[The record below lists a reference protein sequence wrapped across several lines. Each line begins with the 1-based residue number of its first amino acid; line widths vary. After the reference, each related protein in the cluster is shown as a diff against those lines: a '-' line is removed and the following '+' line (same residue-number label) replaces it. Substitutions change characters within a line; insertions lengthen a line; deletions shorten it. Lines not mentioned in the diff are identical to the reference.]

1 MPDVALGSVPFTK
14 AIEFLTKKLRLPT
27 RFSSDLRG
35 QANAK
40 AFTVAG
46 ALKTDLLK
54 DLHEA
59 VNAAIQNGETIGDFR
74 KRFDKI
80 VQDHGWNY
88 RGKRGWRTRVIYDTN
103 MRTARMAGKWQQFQ
117 RLKKRRPFLIYKTVG
132 DERVRPEHAQWNN
145 TVLPIDDPFWDTHYP
160 PNGWGCRCTVRSAS
174 QRDLDRQDLSVTDR
188 PPLNPQPRVNT
199 RTGEVLGEVPAGIDT
214 GWDYNVGKAWLG
226 PELAFGEKAMQLP
239 DALRSTVLG
248 NTQLLGQLIQKPY
261 TSWARSV
268 LERAQAVG
276 EVRTVGYLNN
286 KVIQFAT
293 QKGAPP
299 ITATVTL
306 TDDRL
311 LRMQRDLKRRQGID
325 LSISSLLSMPTL
337 LARPQ
342 AILWDKAKRN
352 LLYVFRE
359 QESAKAGKIVVNIN
373 FKERNDISNSI
384 RSASR
389 IPVVNL
395 LDKNQY
401 ELIEGDL

>member
-1 MPDVALGSVPFTK
+1 MPDVALGSVPFPE

-40 AFTVAG
+40 AFTIAG
-46 ALKTDLLK
+46 ALKADLLK
-54 DLHEA
+54 DLHDA
-59 VNAAIQNGETIGDFR
+59 VNAAIQDGETIADFR

-80 VQDHGWNY
+80 VQDHGWHY
-88 RGKRGWRTRVIYDTN
+88 RGKRGWRTRVIYDIN
-103 MRTARMAGKWQQFQ
+103 MRTARMAGKWQQFE

-132 DERVRPEHAQWNN
+132 DERVRPEHAQWDN
-145 TVLPIDDPFWDTHYP
+145 TVLPIDDPFWNTHYP

-174 QRDLDRQDLSVTDR
+174 RRDLDRQGLSVTDR
-188 PPLNPQPRVNT
+188 PPLNLEPRVNT
-199 RTGEVLGEVPAGIDT
+199 RTGEDLGEVPAGIDT

-226 PELAFGEKAMQLP
+226 PELAFGEKAIQLP
-239 DALRSTVLG
+239 DALRSAVLG
-248 NTQLLGQLIQKPY
+248 DTQLLGQLIQKPY

-268 LERAQAVG
+268 LERGQAIG

-286 KVIQFAT
+286 KVIGFAT
-293 QKGAPP
+293 EKGMPP

-311 LRMQRDLKRRQGID
+311 LRMQRDLKRRRGID
-325 LSISSLLSMPTL
+325 LSVSSLFSIPTL

-352 LLYVFRE
+352 LLYVFRD

-373 FKERNDISNSI
+373 FKERTDISNSI